1 MANVRGLAIRDWRR
15 LSVSSFN
22 IEITFN
28 APSPSTETA
37 TIKGIATNNAIT
49 FETDGQDAIGH
60 SVHISFSEAELVA
73 ANANYPV
80 RATTGESAG
89 LVDLLGHRASFID
102 ANGTT
107 QNYVIT
113 NHYPDNTV
121 GIIACDCNYF
131 RP

>member
-49 FETDGQDAIGH
+49 FETDGQHAIGH
-60 SVHISFSEAELVA
+60 TVHISFSEAELLE
-73 ANANYPV
+73 ANPNYPV
-80 RATTGESAG
+80 RSTTGESAG
-89 LVDLLGHRASFID
+89 LVSLNDHRVSFID
-102 ANGTT
+102 ANGTI

-113 NHYPDNTV
+113 NYYPDNTV
-121 GIIACDCNYF
+121 GIISCDCNYF